1 MILPT
6 HLTYHARHSNRS
18 VVSKEGVTQTSSL
31 HSPPARSIAASAMND
46 VDQAD
51 LPAGEGPE
59 LQVAVGTADKV
70 HGKRHQSKGK
80 ARYLMPACSLLLPDF
95 LKLYAL
101 LTCPALARCSGFLS
115 PISFHTSLFFISALV
130 GFLKSSLIT
139 ITAFHQIIKS
149 PTLSSRLV
157 ALSPLFVL
165 CLPRL
170 SLRIC
175 IAQVGPLRLS
185 SPFSPNILCV
195 FFFFPSLSRISR
207 PSSRA
212 STTLGDLVARFEGTP

>member
-1 MILPT
+1 MPLANP
-6 HLTYHARHSNRS
+6 SP
-18 VVSKEGVTQTSSL
+18 SSL
-31 HSPPARSIAASAMND
+31 LSSNFSN
-46 VDQAD
+46 
-51 LPAGEGPE
+51 
-59 LQVAVGTADKV
+59 
-70 HGKRHQSKGK
+70 
-80 ARYLMPACSLLLPDF
+80 LL
-95 LKLYAL
+95 
-101 LTCPALARCSGFLS
+101 
-115 PISFHTSLFFISALV
+115 
-130 GFLKSSLIT
+130 SST
-139 ITAFHQIIKS
+139 ITAFNQIIKS

-185 SPFSPNILCV
+185 RPFSPNILCV

-212 STTLGDLVARFEGTP
+212 STTLSDLVASFEGTLQFLRSPPHHPFISSIKSYKPLVRPSTKTCGASLPTNSLHSLFHGLCSPLYD